1 MERATLDWRT
11 PFWCARASFNASVPP
26 VPGEMTTSG
35 AKRLQRAFL
44 DTVPDMAWLKDKAS
58 RYEAVNAA
66 YLKSCGRTEAEI
78 IGKSPRDIWPAEVAE
93 VYLRTDRAVLR
104 SGEGRRYEEARVLAD
119 GKLHWFDTIKSP
131 VRDDR
136 GRIVGTVGISR
147 DITDRKA
154 AEAELV
160 QSRARLRELSSFLE
174 TVREKER
181 ARIARELHDELGQ
194 TLTSLKL
201 GLGSIRDQP
210 SRDDAVLRDR
220 IEAMM
225 GVVDAAVVDVRR
237 IASDLRPLML
247 DELGLAA
254 AIEWLVSS
262 FGARTGIA
270 VELSLSPLGEIGP
283 QASTAAF
290 RILQE
295 CLTNV
300 ARHAAA
306 TAVCVA
312 VSERNGL
319 LDLSVADDGR
329 GMARAAQ
336 SRKKTFGLL
345 GMEERALGLG
355 GLLRVESRAGRGTT
369 VKVRLPTWTGESVS
383 GAGP

>member
-1 MERATLDWRT
+1 
-11 PFWCARASFNASVPP
+11 
-26 VPGEMTTSG
+26 MTTSG

-44 DTVPDMAWLKDKAS
+44 DTVPDMAWLKDRHS

-104 SGEGRRYEEARVLAD
+104 SGEGRRYEETRVLTDAT
-119 GKLHWFDTIKSP
+119 LHWFDTIKSP

-136 GRIVGTVGISR
+136 DRIVGTVGISR

-210 SRDDAVLRDR
+210 ARDDAVLRDR

-262 FGARTGIA
+262 FGTRTGIA

-306 TAVCVA
+306 AAVRVA
-312 VSERNGL
+312 VSERDGL

-355 GLLRVESRAGRGTT
+355 GLLRVESRPGRGTT
-369 VKVRLPTWTGESVS
+369 VKVRLPTWTGESVP

>member
-1 MERATLDWRT
+1 
-11 PFWCARASFNASVPP
+11 
-26 VPGEMTTSG
+26 MTSSG

-66 YLKSCGRTEAEI
+66 YLKSCGRTETEI
-78 IGKSPRDIWPAEVAE
+78 IGKSPREVWPAEVAE

-119 GKLHWFDTIKSP
+119 GTLHWFDTIKSP
-131 VRDDR
+131 VRDDQ

-147 DITDRKA
+147 DITARKA

-201 GLGSIRDQP
+201 GLG
-210 SRDDAVLRDR
+210 ALRDANGLDHRTLCGR

-225 GVVDAAVVDVRR
+225 EIVDAAVVDLRR

-254 AIEWLVSS
+254 AVEWLASS

-270 VELSLSPLGEIGP
+270 VKLSVGRLGEVGP
-283 QASTAAF
+283 ETSSAAF

-306 TAVCVA
+306 TTVRIT
-312 VSERNGL
+312 VSEHNGL
-319 LDLSVADDGR
+319 LDLVVCDDGR
-329 GMARAAQ
+329 GMPPTAQ
-336 SRKKTFGLL
+336 PRKKTFGLL

-355 GLLRVESRAGRGTT
+355 GSLRVESEPGRGTT
-369 VKVRLPTWTGESVS
+369 IEVRLPTRTGDKVP